1 MNALPLCCFAPVSW
15 YVLYADESFC
25 LAQDEY
31 FQKQTYRNR
40 FDILTGNGVQTL
52 TIPVEST
59 EGERKLL
66 RDIRISPEYSGK
78 KTLQAI
84 RSAYGNS
91 AMYDFIENEL
101 EDLFLKEEKFLF
113 DFNMKA
119 HDWTCRWYPQIPKGR
134 LIESKIP
141 EERLAE
147 PKIPEERLAEP
158 KIPEERL
165 IESKIPEERLIESK
179 ILNERLAEP
188 KILEE
193 RWKQR
198 GTRPVELKSY
208 PQVFAD
214 RFPFEKDL
222 SILDAIF
229 NLGKTSM
236 KTLGHVNNS

>member
-1 MNALPLCCFAPVSW
+1 MTSLPLCCFAPISW
-15 YVLYADESFC
+15 YVLYAENNFTLSD
-25 LAQDEY
+25 DGY

-40 FDILTGNGVQTL
+40 FDILTGNGVQTF
-52 TIPVEST
+52 TVPVEST
-59 EGERKLL
+59 GGERKLL
-66 RDIRISPEYSGK
+66 RDIRISPEYNGK
-78 KTLQAI
+78 KMLQAI

-91 AMYDFIENEL
+91 AMYDFVEHEL
-101 EDLFLKEEKFLF
+101 EILFLKEEKFLF
-113 DFNMKA
+113 DFNTRA
-119 HDWTCRWYPQIPKGR
+119 HEWACRWFPTIPEER

-147 PKIPEERLAEP
+147 PKIHFVKE
-158 KIPEERL
+158 
-165 IESKIPEERLIESK
+165 IEG
-179 ILNERLAEP
+179 
-188 KILEE
+188 E

-229 NLGKTSM
+229 NLGKTSI
-236 KTLGHVNNS
+236 KSLGHVNNS

>member
-1 MNALPLCCFAPVSW
+1 MNELPLCCFAPVSW
-15 YVLYADESFC
+15 YVLYADENFC

-52 TIPVEST
+52 TIPIEST
-59 EGERKLL
+59 GGERKLL
-66 RDIRISPEYSGK
+66 RDIRISSEYSGK

-91 AMYDFIENEL
+91 AMYDFVEVEL
-101 EDLFLKEEKFLF
+101 EELFLKEEKFLF
-113 DFNMKA
+113 DFNMRS
-119 HDWTCRWYPQIPKGR
+119 HNWVCRWYPQIPKGR

-141 EERLAE
+141 EERLIE
-147 PKIPEERLAEP
+147 SKIPEERLAEP
-158 KIPEERL
+158 KIHFVKE
-165 IESKIPEERLIESK
+165 
-179 ILNERLAEP
+179 
-188 KILEE
+188 LEGE

-198 GTRPVELKSY
+198 GTRPVALNGY

-229 NLGKTSM
+229 NLGKTSV
-236 KTLGHVNNS
+236 KSLGHVNNS

>member
-1 MNALPLCCFAPVSW
+1 MNELPLCCFAPVSW
-15 YVLYADESFC
+15 YVLYADENFC

-59 EGERKLL
+59 GGERKLL
-66 RDIRISPEYSGK
+66 RDIRISPEYNGK

-91 AMYDFIENEL
+91 AMYDFIEHEL
-101 EDLFLKEEKFLF
+101 EELFLKEEKFLF

-119 HDWTCRWYPQIPKGR
+119 RDWSCRWFLTIPKER
-134 LIESKIP
+134 LVESKIP

-147 PKIPEERLAEP
+147 PKIHFVKE
-158 KIPEERL
+158 
-165 IESKIPEERLIESK
+165 
-179 ILNERLAEP
+179 
-188 KILEE
+188 LEVE

-236 KTLGHVNNS
+236 KSLGHVNNS

>member
-1 MNALPLCCFAPVSW
+1 MNELPLCCFAPVSW
-15 YVLYADESFC
+15 YVLYADENFC

-59 EGERKLL
+59 GGERKLL
-66 RDIRISPEYSGK
+66 RDIRISPEYNGK

-91 AMYDFIENEL
+91 AMYDFIEHEL
-101 EDLFLKEEKFLF
+101 EELFLKEEKFLF
-113 DFNMKA
+113 DFNLKA
-119 HDWTCRWYPQIPKGR
+119 HDWSCRWFPQIPKERLVESKILDER

-147 PKIPEERLAEP
+147 PKILD
-158 KIPEERL
+158 
-165 IESKIPEERLIESK
+165 
-179 ILNERLAEP
+179 
-188 KILEE
+188 E
-193 RWKQR
+193 RWKVK

-236 KTLGHVNNS
+236 KSLGHVNNS

>member
-1 MNALPLCCFAPVSW
+1 MTSLPLCCFAPISW
-15 YVLYADESFC
+15 YVLYADEHFA
-25 LAQDEY
+25 LTEDEY

-59 EGERKLL
+59 GGERKLL
-66 RDIRISPEYSGK
+66 RDIRISSEYSGK

-84 RSAYGNS
+84 LSAYGNS
-91 AMYDFIENEL
+91 AMYDFIDVEL
-101 EDLFLKEEKFLF
+101 EELFLKEEKFLF

-119 HDWTCRWYPQIPKGR
+119 HDWTCRWFPQIPEGR
-134 LIESKIP
+134 LNESKIP

-147 PKIPEERLAEP
+147 PKIHFVKEMEV
-158 KIPEERL
+158 
-165 IESKIPEERLIESK
+165 
-179 ILNERLAEP
+179 
-188 KILEE
+188 E
-193 RWKQR
+193 RWKAR

-229 NLGKTSM
+229 NLGKTSVM
-236 KTLGHVNNS
+236 SLGHVNNS

>member
-1 MNALPLCCFAPVSW
+1 MNVLPLCCFAPVSW
-15 YVLYADESFC
+15 YVLYADENFA
-25 LAQDEY
+25 LEQDEY

-59 EGERKLL
+59 GGERTLL

-78 KTLQAI
+78 KILQAI

-91 AMYDFIENEL
+91 AMYDFIEQEL
-101 EDLFLKEEKFLF
+101 EELFLKEEKFLI
-113 DFNMKA
+113 DFNTRA
-119 HDWTCRWYPQIPKGR
+119 HEYSIKWFGLLAK
-134 LIESKIP
+134 EKI
-141 EERLAE
+141 ADGTVDD
-147 PKIPEERLAEP
+147 K
-158 KIPEERL
+158 
-165 IESKIPEERLIESK
+165 
-179 ILNERLAEP
+179 
-188 KILEE
+188 
-193 RWKQR
+193 WKQR

-229 NLGKTSM
+229 NLGKTSV
-236 KTLGHVNNS
+236 KALGHVNNS

>member
-1 MNALPLCCFAPVSW
+1 MNELPLCCFAPVSW
-15 YVLYADESFC
+15 YVLYADENFC

-59 EGERKLL
+59 GGERKLL
-66 RDIRISPEYSGK
+66 RDIRISPEYNGK

-91 AMYDFIENEL
+91 AMYDFIEQEL
-101 EDLFLKEEKFLF
+101 EELFLKEEKFLF
-113 DFNMKA
+113 DFNIKA
-119 HDWTCRWYPQIPKGR
+119 HEWSCRWFPQIPEGR
-134 LIESKIP
+134 LNESKIP
-141 EERLAE
+141 KERLAE
-147 PKIPEERLAEP
+147 PKIHFVKEMEV
-158 KIPEERL
+158 
-165 IESKIPEERLIESK
+165 
-179 ILNERLAEP
+179 
-188 KILEE
+188 E
-193 RWKQR
+193 RWKVR

-236 KTLGHVNNS
+236 KSLGHVNNS

>member
-1 MNALPLCCFAPVSW
+1 MNVLPLCCFAPVSW
-15 YVLYADESFC
+15 YVLYAEDNFALNNE
-25 LAQDEY
+25 EY

-59 EGERKLL
+59 GGERTLL

-78 KTLQAI
+78 KILQAI

-91 AMYDFIENEL
+91 AMYDFIEQEL
-101 EDLFLKEEKFLF
+101 EELFLKEEKFLI
-113 DFNMKA
+113 DFNTRA
-119 HDWTCRWYPQIPKGR
+119 HEYSIKWFGLLAK
-134 LIESKIP
+134 EKI
-141 EERLAE
+141 ADGTVDD
-147 PKIPEERLAEP
+147 K
-158 KIPEERL
+158 
-165 IESKIPEERLIESK
+165 
-179 ILNERLAEP
+179 
-188 KILEE
+188 
-193 RWKQR
+193 WKQR

-229 NLGKTSM
+229 NLGKTSV
-236 KTLGHVNNS
+236 KALGHVNNS

>member
-1 MNALPLCCFAPVSW
+1 MNLLPLCCFAPVSW
-15 YVLYADESFC
+15 YVLYTDENFA

-31 FQKQTYRNR
+31 YQKQTYRNR

-59 EGERKLL
+59 GGERKLL
-66 RDIRISPEYSGK
+66 RDIRISPEYNSK

-91 AMYDFIENEL
+91 AMYDFIEQEL
-101 EDLFLKEEKFLF
+101 EELFLKEERFLF

-119 HDWTCRWYPQIPKGR
+119 HEWSMNWFGLQHKIPK
-134 LIESKIP
+134 
-141 EERLAE
+141 
-147 PKIPEERLAEP
+147 
-158 KIPEERL
+158 ERL

-179 ILNERLAEP
+179 IPEERLAEP
-188 KILEE
+188 KILSE
-193 RWKQR
+193 RWKMR
-198 GTRPVELKSY
+198 GTRPVELKGY

-229 NLGKTSM
+229 NLGKTSI
-236 KTLGHVNNS
+236 KSLGHVNNS

>member
-15 YVLYADESFC
+15 YVLYADENFA
-25 LAQDEY
+25 LEQDEY

-59 EGERKLL
+59 GGERTLL

-78 KTLQAI
+78 KILQAI

-91 AMYDFIENEL
+91 AMYDFIEQEL
-101 EDLFLKEEKFLF
+101 EELFLKEEKFLI
-113 DFNMKA
+113 DFNTRA
-119 HDWTCRWYPQIPKGR
+119 HEYSIKWFGLLAK
-134 LIESKIP
+134 EKI
-141 EERLAE
+141 ADGTVDD
-147 PKIPEERLAEP
+147 K
-158 KIPEERL
+158 
-165 IESKIPEERLIESK
+165 
-179 ILNERLAEP
+179 
-188 KILEE
+188 
-193 RWKQR
+193 WKQR

-229 NLGKTSM
+229 NLGKTSV
-236 KTLGHVNNS
+236 KALGHVNNS

>member
-1 MNALPLCCFAPVSW
+1 MNELPLCCFAPVSW
-15 YVLYADESFC
+15 YVLYADENFC

-59 EGERKLL
+59 GGERKLL
-66 RDIRISPEYSGK
+66 RDIRISPEYNGK

-91 AMYDFIENEL
+91 AMYDFIEQEL
-101 EDLFLKEEKFLF
+101 EELFLKEEKFLF
-113 DFNMKA
+113 DFNMRS
-119 HDWTCRWYPQIPKGR
+119 HNWVCRWYPKVVDQR
-134 LIESKIP
+134 STESKVVSQ
-141 EERLAE
+141 RST
-147 PKIPEERLAEP
+147 
-158 KIPEERL
+158 
-165 IESKIPEERLIESK
+165 ESKVLD
-179 ILNERLAEP
+179 
-188 KILEE
+188 E
-193 RWKQR
+193 RWKMR

-214 RFPFEKDL
+214 RFPFEQDL

-236 KTLGHVNNS
+236 KSLGHVNNS

>member
-1 MNALPLCCFAPVSW
+1 MNELPLCCFAPVSW
-15 YVLYADESFC
+15 YVLYADENFC

-59 EGERKLL
+59 GGERKLL
-66 RDIRISPEYSGK
+66 RDIRISPEYNGK

-91 AMYDFIENEL
+91 AMYDFIEQEL
-101 EDLFLKEEKFLF
+101 EELFLKEEKFLF
-113 DFNMKA
+113 DFNMRS
-119 HDWTCRWYPQIPKGR
+119 HNWVCRWYPKVVDQR
-134 LIESKIP
+134 STESKVVSQ
-141 EERLAE
+141 RST
-147 PKIPEERLAEP
+147 
-158 KIPEERL
+158 
-165 IESKIPEERLIESK
+165 ESKVLD
-179 ILNERLAEP
+179 
-188 KILEE
+188 E
-193 RWKQR
+193 RWKIR

-214 RFPFEKDL
+214 RFPFEQDL

-236 KTLGHVNNS
+236 NSLGHVNNS

>member
-15 YVLYADESFC
+15 YVLYAEDNFALSNE
-25 LAQDEY
+25 EY

-59 EGERKLL
+59 GGERTLL

-91 AMYDFIENEL
+91 AMYDFIDVEL
-101 EDLFLKEEKFLF
+101 EELFLKEEKFLI
-113 DFNMKA
+113 DFNSKA
-119 HDWTCRWYPQIPKGR
+119 HEWSCRWFPKVVDQR
-134 LIESKIP
+134 STESKV
-141 EERLAE
+141 LD
-147 PKIPEERLAEP
+147 
-158 KIPEERL
+158 
-165 IESKIPEERLIESK
+165 
-179 ILNERLAEP
+179 
-188 KILEE
+188 E
-193 RWKQR
+193 RWKAR

-229 NLGKTSM
+229 NLGKTSV
-236 KTLGHVNNS
+236 KALGHVNNS

>member
-1 MNALPLCCFAPVSW
+1 
-15 YVLYADESFC
+15 VLYAENNFELSE
-25 LAQDEY
+25 EY

-59 EGERKLL
+59 GGERKLL
-66 RDIRISPEYSGK
+66 RDIRISSEYSGK

-101 EDLFLKEEKFLF
+101 EELFLKEEKFLI
-113 DFNMKA
+113 DFNAKA
-119 HDWTCRWYPQIPKGR
+119 HEWSCRWYPKIPEGR

-147 PKIPEERLAEP
+147 PKIHFVKELD
-158 KIPEERL
+158 
-165 IESKIPEERLIESK
+165 
-179 ILNERLAEP
+179 
-188 KILEE
+188 EE

-198 GTRPVELKSY
+198 GTRPVELKRY

-214 RFPFEKDL
+214 RFPFEEDL

-229 NLGKTSM
+229 NLGKTSI

>member
-1 MNALPLCCFAPVSW
+1 MNELPLCCFAPVSW
-15 YVLYADESFC
+15 YVLYSDENFC

-52 TIPVEST
+52 TIPIEST
-59 EGERKLL
+59 GGERKLL
-66 RDIRISPEYSGK
+66 RDIRISSEYNGK

-91 AMYDFIENEL
+91 AMYDFIEQEL
-101 EDLFLKEEKFLF
+101 EELFLKEEKFLL
-113 DFNMKA
+113 DFNIRS
-119 HDWTCRWYPQIPKGR
+119 HNWVCRWYPKVLDERSTELKVVSQR
-134 LIESKIP
+134 STESKV
-141 EERLAE
+141 LD
-147 PKIPEERLAEP
+147 
-158 KIPEERL
+158 
-165 IESKIPEERLIESK
+165 
-179 ILNERLAEP
+179 
-188 KILEE
+188 E
-193 RWKQR
+193 RWKVR

-236 KTLGHVNNS
+236 KSLGHVNNS

>member
-1 MNALPLCCFAPVSW
+1 MNELPLCCFAPVSW
-15 YVLYADESFC
+15 YVLYADENFC

-52 TIPVEST
+52 TVPVEST
-59 EGERKLL
+59 GGERKLL
-66 RDIRISPEYSGK
+66 RDIRISPEYNGK

-91 AMYDFIENEL
+91 AMYDFIEQEL
-101 EDLFLKEEKFLF
+101 EELFLKEEKFLF
-113 DFNMKA
+113 DFNMRS
-119 HDWTCRWYPQIPKGR
+119 HNWVCRWYPKVLDER
-134 LIESKIP
+134 STESKV
-141 EERLAE
+141 LD
-147 PKIPEERLAEP
+147 
-158 KIPEERL
+158 
-165 IESKIPEERLIESK
+165 
-179 ILNERLAEP
+179 
-188 KILEE
+188 E
-193 RWKQR
+193 RWKIR

-236 KTLGHVNNS
+236 KSLGHVNNS

>member
-1 MNALPLCCFAPVSW
+1 MNVLPLCCFAPVSW
-15 YVLYADESFC
+15 YVLYADENFA
-25 LAQDEY
+25 LEQDEY

-59 EGERKLL
+59 GGERTLL

-78 KTLQAI
+78 KILQAI

-91 AMYDFIENEL
+91 AMYDFIEQEL
-101 EDLFLKEEKFLF
+101 EELFLKEEKFLI
-113 DFNMKA
+113 DFNNRA
-119 HDWTCRWYPQIPKGR
+119 HEYSIKWFGLLAK
-134 LIESKIP
+134 EKI
-141 EERLAE
+141 ADGTVDD
-147 PKIPEERLAEP
+147 K
-158 KIPEERL
+158 
-165 IESKIPEERLIESK
+165 
-179 ILNERLAEP
+179 
-188 KILEE
+188 
-193 RWKQR
+193 WKQR

-229 NLGKTSM
+229 NLGKTSV
-236 KTLGHVNNS
+236 KALGHVNNS

>member
-1 MNALPLCCFAPVSW
+1 MNELPLCCFAPVSW
-15 YVLYADESFC
+15 YVLYADENFC

-52 TIPVEST
+52 SIPVEST
-59 EGERKLL
+59 RGERKLL
-66 RDIRISPEYSGK
+66 RDIRISPEYNGK

-91 AMYDFIENEL
+91 AMYDFIEQEL
-101 EDLFLKEEKFLF
+101 EELFLKEEKFLF
-113 DFNMKA
+113 DFNIKA
-119 HDWTCRWYPQIPKGR
+119 HEWSCRWFPKVVDQR
-134 LIESKIP
+134 STESKV
-141 EERLAE
+141 LD
-147 PKIPEERLAEP
+147 
-158 KIPEERL
+158 
-165 IESKIPEERLIESK
+165 
-179 ILNERLAEP
+179 
-188 KILEE
+188 E

-198 GTRPVELKSY
+198 GIRPVELKSY

-236 KTLGHVNNS
+236 KSLGHVNNS

>member
-1 MNALPLCCFAPVSW
+1 MTSLPLCCFAPISW
-15 YVLYADESFC
+15 YVLNAENNFEISNE
-25 LAQDEY
+25 EY

-59 EGERKLL
+59 GGERKLL
-66 RDIRISPEYSGK
+66 RDIRISSEYSGK

-91 AMYDFIENEL
+91 AMYDFVEVEL
-101 EDLFLKEEKFLF
+101 EELFLKEETFLI

-119 HDWTCRWYPQIPKGR
+119 HDWTCRWFPQIPEGR
-134 LIESKIP
+134 LIES
-141 EERLAE
+141 
-147 PKIPEERLAEP
+147 

-179 ILNERLAEP
+179 IPEERLAEP
-188 KILEE
+188 KIHFVKELVVE
-193 RWKQR
+193 RWKTR

-222 SILDAIF
+222 SIIDAIF
-229 NLGKTSM
+229 NLGKTSI

>member
-1 MNALPLCCFAPVSW
+1 MNELPLCCFAPVSW
-15 YVLYADESFC
+15 YVLYADENFC

-59 EGERKLL
+59 GGERKLL
-66 RDIRISPEYSGK
+66 RDILISPEYSGK

-91 AMYDFIENEL
+91 AMYDFIEQEL
-101 EDLFLKEEKFLF
+101 EELFLKEEKFLF
-113 DFNMKA
+113 DFNIKA
-119 HDWTCRWYPQIPKGR
+119 HEWSCRWFPQIPEGR
-134 LIESKIP
+134 LNESKIP

-147 PKIPEERLAEP
+147 PKILG
-158 KIPEERL
+158 
-165 IESKIPEERLIESK
+165 
-179 ILNERLAEP
+179 
-188 KILEE
+188 E

-198 GTRPVELKSY
+198 GIRPVELKSY

-236 KTLGHVNNS
+236 KSLGHVNNS

>member
-1 MNALPLCCFAPVSW
+1 MTSLPVCCFAPISW
-15 YVLYADESFC
+15 YVLYAENNFEISNE
-25 LAQDEY
+25 EY

-59 EGERKLL
+59 GGERKLL
-66 RDIRISPEYSGK
+66 REIRISSEYSGK

-119 HDWTCRWYPQIPKGR
+119 HDWTCRWFPLIPEGR

-147 PKIPEERLAEP
+147 PKI
-158 KIPEERL
+158 ID
-165 IESKIPEERLIESK
+165 
-179 ILNERLAEP
+179 
-188 KILEE
+188 E

-222 SILDAIF
+222 SIMDAIF
-229 NLGKTSM
+229 NLGKTSI

>member
-1 MNALPLCCFAPVSW
+1 MNTLPLCCFAPVSW
-15 YVLYADESFC
+15 YVLYAENNFALSNE
-25 LAQDEY
+25 EY

-59 EGERKLL
+59 GGERTPL
-66 RDIRISPEYSGK
+66 RDIRISSEYSGK
-78 KTLQAI
+78 KTLQGI

-91 AMYDFIENEL
+91 AMYDFIDVEL
-101 EDLFLKEEKFLF
+101 EELFLKEEKFLI
-113 DFNMKA
+113 DFNTKA
-119 HDWTCRWYPQIPKGR
+119 HEWCCKWYPKIPEGRLIESKIPEER

-147 PKIPEERLAEP
+147 PKIHFVKELDG
-158 KIPEERL
+158 
-165 IESKIPEERLIESK
+165 
-179 ILNERLAEP
+179 
-188 KILEE
+188 E

-198 GTRPVELKSY
+198 GTRPVELRSY
-208 PQVFAD
+208 PQVFSD

-229 NLGKTSM
+229 NLGKTSV
-236 KTLGHVNNS
+236 KALGHVNNS

>member
-1 MNALPLCCFAPVSW
+1 MNELPLCCFAPVSW
-15 YVLYADESFC
+15 YVLYADENFC

-59 EGERKLL
+59 GGERKLL
-66 RDIRISPEYSGK
+66 RDIRISLEYNGK

-91 AMYDFIENEL
+91 AMYDFIEHEL
-101 EDLFLKEEKFLF
+101 EELFLKEEKFLF

-119 HDWTCRWYPQIPKGR
+119 HDWSCRWFLTIPKERLVESKILDER

-147 PKIPEERLAEP
+147 PKILD
-158 KIPEERL
+158 
-165 IESKIPEERLIESK
+165 
-179 ILNERLAEP
+179 
-188 KILEE
+188 E
-193 RWKQR
+193 RWKVK

-236 KTLGHVNNS
+236 KSLGHVNNS

>member
-1 MNALPLCCFAPVSW
+1 
-15 YVLYADESFC
+15 VLYAENNFELSE
-25 LAQDEY
+25 EY

-59 EGERKLL
+59 GGERKLL
-66 RDIRISPEYSGK
+66 RDIRISSEYSGK
-78 KTLQAI
+78 KALQAI

-91 AMYDFIENEL
+91 AMYDFVEVEL
-101 EDLFLKEEKFLF
+101 EELFLKEEKFLF
-113 DFNMKA
+113 DFNAKA
-119 HDWTCRWYPQIPKGR
+119 HEWCLKWFSKIPEERLIESKIPKER

-147 PKIPEERLAEP
+147 PKIHFV
-158 KIPEERL
+158 KG
-165 IESKIPEERLIESK
+165 
-179 ILNERLAEP
+179 
-188 KILEE
+188 LEDE
-193 RWKQR
+193 RWKTR

-222 SILDAIF
+222 SIIDAIF
-229 NLGKTSM
+229 NLGKTSI

>member
-1 MNALPLCCFAPVSW
+1 MNELPLCCFAPVSW
-15 YVLYADESFC
+15 YVLYGDENFC

-59 EGERKLL
+59 GGERKLL
-66 RDIRISPEYSGK
+66 RDIRISPEYNGK

-91 AMYDFIENEL
+91 AMYDFIEQEL
-101 EDLFLKEEKFLF
+101 EELFLKEERFLF
-113 DFNMKA
+113 DFNMRS
-119 HDWTCRWYPQIPKGR
+119 HNWVCRWYPKVLDER
-134 LIESKIP
+134 STESKV
-141 EERLAE
+141 LD
-147 PKIPEERLAEP
+147 
-158 KIPEERL
+158 
-165 IESKIPEERLIESK
+165 
-179 ILNERLAEP
+179 
-188 KILEE
+188 E
-193 RWKQR
+193 RWKMR

-236 KTLGHVNNS
+236 KSLGHVNNS

>member
-1 MNALPLCCFAPVSW
+1 MNELPLCCFAPVSW
-15 YVLYADESFC
+15 YVLYADENFC

-59 EGERKLL
+59 GGERKLL
-66 RDIRISPEYSGK
+66 RDIRISPEYNGK

-91 AMYDFIENEL
+91 AMYDFIEQEL
-101 EDLFLKEEKFLF
+101 EELFLKEEKFLF
-113 DFNMKA
+113 DFNLKANDWSMK
-119 HDWTCRWYPQIPKGR
+119 WFGLQN
-134 LIESKIP
+134 
-141 EERLAE
+141 
-147 PKIPEERLAEP
+147 
-158 KIPEERL
+158 
-165 IESKIPEERLIESK
+165 K

-188 KILEE
+188 KILDE
-193 RWKQR
+193 RWKVR

-214 RFPFEKDL
+214 RFPFEQDL

-236 KTLGHVNNS
+236 KSLGHVNNS

>member
-1 MNALPLCCFAPVSW
+1 MTSLPLCCFAPISW
-15 YVLYADESFC
+15 YVLNAENNFEISNE
-25 LAQDEY
+25 EY

-59 EGERKLL
+59 GGERKFL
-66 RDIRISPEYSGK
+66 RDIRISSEYSGK

-91 AMYDFIENEL
+91 AMYDFVEVEL
-101 EDLFLKEEKFLF
+101 EELFLKEEKFLF

-119 HDWTCRWYPQIPKGR
+119 HDWTCRWFPQIPEGR

-147 PKIPEERLAEP
+147 PKIHFVKE
-158 KIPEERL
+158 
-165 IESKIPEERLIESK
+165 
-179 ILNERLAEP
+179 
-188 KILEE
+188 LEVE
-193 RWKQR
+193 RWKTR

-222 SILDAIF
+222 SIIDAIF
-229 NLGKTSM
+229 NLGKTSI

>member
-1 MNALPLCCFAPVSW
+1 MNTLPLCCFAPISW
-15 YVLYADESFC
+15 YVLYAENSYA
-25 LAQDEY
+25 LSSEEY

-40 FDILTGNGVQTL
+40 FDILTGNGIQTL

-59 EGERKLL
+59 GGERTLL
-66 RDIRISPEYSGK
+66 RDIRISSEYSGK

-91 AMYDFIENEL
+91 AMYDFIDVEL
-101 EDLFLKEEKFLF
+101 EELFLKEEKFLI

-119 HDWTCRWYPQIPKGR
+119 NEWSLKWF
-134 LIESKIP
+134 SKIP
-141 EERLAE
+141 EERLIQSKIPEERLIQSKISEERLAE
-147 PKIPEERLAEP
+147 PKIHFVKE
-158 KIPEERL
+158 
-165 IESKIPEERLIESK
+165 
-179 ILNERLAEP
+179 
-188 KILEE
+188 LEVE
-193 RWKQR
+193 RWKTR

-229 NLGKTSM
+229 NLGKTSV
-236 KTLGHVNNS
+236 KALGHVNNS

>member
-1 MNALPLCCFAPVSW
+1 MTSLPLCCFAPISW
-15 YVLYADESFC
+15 YVLYAEEEFALSNE
-25 LAQDEY
+25 EY

-52 TIPVEST
+52 TVPVEST
-59 EGERKLL
+59 GGERTLL
-66 RDIRISPEYSGK
+66 RDIRISPEYNGK
-78 KTLQAI
+78 KMLQAI

-91 AMYDFIENEL
+91 AMYDFVEHEL
-101 EDLFLKEEKFLF
+101 EILFLKEEKFLF
-113 DFNMKA
+113 EFNARA
-119 HDWTCRWYPQIPKGR
+119 HEWACRWFPTIPKER

-147 PKIPEERLAEP
+147 PKIHFVKE
-158 KIPEERL
+158 
-165 IESKIPEERLIESK
+165 
-179 ILNERLAEP
+179 
-188 KILEE
+188 LEVE

-229 NLGKTSM
+229 NLGKTSY
-236 KTLGHVNNS
+236 KSLGHVNNS

>member
-15 YVLYADESFC
+15 YVLYAEDNFALSNE
-25 LAQDEY
+25 EY

-40 FDILTGNGVQTL
+40 FDILAGNGIQTL

-59 EGERKLL
+59 GGERTLL

-91 AMYDFIENEL
+91 AMYDFIEQEL
-101 EDLFLKEEKFLF
+101 EELFLKEEKFLI
-113 DFNMKA
+113 DFNTRA
-119 HDWTCRWYPQIPKGR
+119 HEYSIKWFGLLAK
-134 LIESKIP
+134 EKI
-141 EERLAE
+141 ADGTVDD
-147 PKIPEERLAEP
+147 K
-158 KIPEERL
+158 
-165 IESKIPEERLIESK
+165 
-179 ILNERLAEP
+179 
-188 KILEE
+188 
-193 RWKQR
+193 WKQR

-229 NLGKTSM
+229 NLGKTSV
-236 KTLGHVNNS
+236 KALGHVNNS

>member
-1 MNALPLCCFAPVSW
+1 MNELPLCCFAPVSW
-15 YVLYADESFC
+15 YVLYADENFC
-25 LAQDEY
+25 LSQDEY

-40 FDILTGNGVQTL
+40 FNILTGNGVQTL

-59 EGERKLL
+59 GGERKLL
-66 RDIRISPEYSGK
+66 RDIRISPEYNGK

-91 AMYDFIENEL
+91 AMYDFIEHEL
-101 EDLFLKEEKFLF
+101 EELFLKEEKFLF

-119 HDWTCRWYPQIPKGR
+119 HDWSCRWFPQIPEERLVESKILDER

-147 PKIPEERLAEP
+147 PKILD
-158 KIPEERL
+158 
-165 IESKIPEERLIESK
+165 
-179 ILNERLAEP
+179 
-188 KILEE
+188 E
-193 RWKQR
+193 RWKVR

-236 KTLGHVNNS
+236 KSLGHVNNS

>member
-1 MNALPLCCFAPVSW
+1 MNTLPLCCFAPVSW
-15 YVLYADESFC
+15 YVLYAENNFALSNE
-25 LAQDEY
+25 EY

-52 TIPVEST
+52 TIPIEST
-59 EGERKLL
+59 GGERTPL
-66 RDIRISPEYSGK
+66 RDIRISSEYSGK

-91 AMYDFIENEL
+91 AMYDFIDVEL
-101 EDLFLKEEKFLF
+101 EELFLKEEKFLI

-119 HDWTCRWYPQIPKGR
+119 NEWSTKWFGLHY
-134 LIESKIP
+134 KIP

-147 PKIPEERLAEP
+147 PKIHFVKE
-158 KIPEERL
+158 
-165 IESKIPEERLIESK
+165 
-179 ILNERLAEP
+179 
-188 KILEE
+188 LEGE

-198 GTRPVELKSY
+198 GTRPVELRSY
-208 PQVFAD
+208 PQVFSD

-229 NLGKTSM
+229 NLGKTSV
-236 KTLGHVNNS
+236 KALGHVNNS